1 MADKQKKWDGR
12 SRGGRTGYLIF
23 AFILKHLGLGFAY
36 CLLAFVVPYFLVFAP
51 SQTSASWH
59 YQRRRLHRGRLRSL
73 AGLYSH
79 YFNFG
84 QALIDKMAMAAGAA
98 ERFSFEYDNYDK
110 ALEIV
115 GRHEGAIF
123 IGAHI
128 GNWEVASHFF
138 GEYGKDISVVMYQ
151 NENRDI
157 KELLEQMYGTLPF
170 KPIAINLD
178 PLGAMIEIKA
188 ALNAGGYVCFDGD
201 RYVDRNSA
209 VERDFMGG
217 KVLIPEGPYRIA
229 SKCRVPVIFFFAMRE
244 KRRKYRFI
252 FEELPAVD
260 CSKAG
265 NIIDAYLLSLGDKIA
280 RYPMQWF
287 NFYDFWEDGK
297 AAKAGKLIV

>member
-1 MADKQKKWDGR
+1 MAEKQKKWDGK

-23 AFILKHLGLGFAY
+23 AFILKHLGVGFAY
-36 CLLAFVVPYFLVFAP
+36 CLLAFVVPYFIIFAP

-59 YQRRRLHRGRLRSL
+59 YQRRRLQRGVLRSL
-73 AGLYSH
+73 VGLYSH

-84 QALIDKMAMAAGAA
+84 QALMDKMARTAGAA
-98 ERFSFEYDNYDK
+98 GSFSFEYDNYGK

-151 NENRDI
+151 NEDRDI
-157 KELLEQMYGTLPF
+157 KKLLEEMYGTLPF
-170 KPIAINLD
+170 KPIAINVD
-178 PLGAMIEIKA
+178 PLGAMLEIKA
-188 ALNAGGYVCFDGD
+188 SLNSGGYVCFDGD

-209 VERDFMGG
+209 VPREFLGG
-217 KVLIPEGPYRIA
+217 KVMIPEGPYRIA
-229 SKCRVPVIFFFAMRE
+229 SKCRVPVIFFYAMRE
-244 KRRKYRFI
+244 KGRRYRFI
-252 FEELPAVD
+252 FEEMPLGSFKGPD
-260 CSKAG
+260 G
-265 NIIDAYLLSLGDKIA
+265 LIDAYLNSLADKVK

-287 NFYDFWEDGK
+287 NFYDFWED
-297 AAKAGKLIV
+297 

>member
-1 MADKQKKWDGR
+1 MAEKQKKWDGK

-23 AFILKHLGLGFAY
+23 AFILKHLGVGFAY
-36 CLLAFVVPYFLVFAP
+36 CLLAFVVPYFIIFAP

-59 YQRRRLHRGRLRSL
+59 YQRRRLQRGVLRSL
-73 AGLYSH
+73 TGLYSH

-84 QALIDKMAMAAGAA
+84 QALIDKMAMTAGAA
-98 ERFSFEYDNYDK
+98 GSFSFEYDNYDK

-151 NENRDI
+151 NEDRDI
-157 KELLEQMYGTLPF
+157 KKLLEEMYGTLPF
-170 KPIAINLD
+170 KPIAINVD
-178 PLGAMIEIKA
+178 PLGAMLEIKA
-188 ALNAGGYVCFDGD
+188 SLNSGGYVCFDGD

-209 VERDFMGG
+209 VPREFLGG
-217 KVLIPEGPYRIA
+217 KVMIPKGPYRIA
-229 SKCRVPVIFFFAMRE
+229 SKCRVPVIFFYAMRE
-244 KRRKYRFI
+244 KGRRYRFI
-252 FEELPAVD
+252 FEEMPLGSFNGPD
-260 CSKAG
+260 G
-265 NIIDAYLLSLGDKIA
+265 LIDAYLDSLADKVK

-287 NFYDFWEDGK
+287 NFYDFWED
-297 AAKAGKLIV
+297 

>member
-1 MADKQKKWDGR
+1 MAEKQKKWDGK

-23 AFILKHLGLGFAY
+23 AFILKHLGVGFAY
-36 CLLAFVVPYFLVFAP
+36 CLLAFVVPYFIIFAP

-59 YQRRRLHRGRLRSL
+59 YQRLRLQRGVLRSL
-73 AGLYSH
+73 VGLYSH

-84 QALIDKMAMAAGAA
+84 QALIDKMAMTAGAA
-98 ERFSFEYDNYDK
+98 GSFSFEYDNYDK

-151 NENRDI
+151 NEDRDI
-157 KELLEQMYGTLPF
+157 KKLLEEMYGTLPF
-170 KPIAINLD
+170 KPIAINVD
-178 PLGAMIEIKA
+178 PLGAMLEIKA
-188 ALNAGGYVCFDGD
+188 SLNSGGYVCFDGD

-209 VERDFMGG
+209 VPREFLGG
-217 KVLIPEGPYRIA
+217 KVMIPEGPYRIA
-229 SKCRVPVIFFFAMRE
+229 SKCRVPVIFFYAMRE
-244 KRRKYRFI
+244 KGRRYRFI
-252 FEELPAVD
+252 FEEMPLGSFKGPD
-260 CSKAG
+260 G
-265 NIIDAYLLSLGDKIA
+265 LIDAYLNSLADKVK

-287 NFYDFWEDGK
+287 NFYDFWED
-297 AAKAGKLIV
+297 